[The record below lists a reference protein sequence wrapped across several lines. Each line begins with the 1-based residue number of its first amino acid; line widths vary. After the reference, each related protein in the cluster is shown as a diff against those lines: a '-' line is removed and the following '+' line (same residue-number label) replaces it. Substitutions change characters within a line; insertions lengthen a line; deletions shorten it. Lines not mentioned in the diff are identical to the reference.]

1 LTGRCKSERYDDHT
15 REKEPDSSP
24 LHGAAFRAIAC
35 EPYDRRTRRFF
46 ARRAYTSDD
55 VTSVNSTTAS
65 AGIFIDGVARADGTF
80 APVVNPARTS
90 QHVGRVALGSLADV
104 DAAVA
109 AAERAGRAWADLGAT
124 GRAALLL
131 AAADALDIDAES
143 RATLLTREHG
153 KVLWESQRDVR
164 GAIAILRYY
173 AGLAERFER
182 PTVIEDARGKIIE
195 ARRPIGV
202 TAIIVPW
209 NFPQIL
215 CLLMLAPSLVAGN
228 TVVIKP
234 PSFVP
239 LALSAMLERLAR
251 MLPPGVVNV
260 VPGSGAVVG
269 MGLAQHPRVRKVSF
283 TGSTEVGREL
293 IRACS
298 QTVKV
303 MSMELG
309 GNDPALVLES
319 ATINER
325 LINEL
330 VAATF
335 TSSGQI
341 CYAAKRIYVHRSHF
355 DAFVDAFST
364 AVDRMVV
371 GDGLDPESSIG
382 PVNNR
387 AQYESVQGLL
397 DRARA
402 DGANVRTLGKR
413 GASAAWD
420 EGYFLQPAVIT
431 RCAPRSEI
439 VAAEQFGPLIPILPF
454 DTEDEAVALAN
465 DSEFGLAASVWTDDI
480 EHGFAI
486 AARIEAGTAFVNTH
500 KLGASDVTMPFGGF
514 KQSGLGRGHGFV
526 ALEEASELQTLVHRI
541 DM

>member
-1 LTGRCKSERYDDHT
+1 M
-15 REKEPDSSP
+15 P
-24 LHGAAFRAIAC
+24 
-35 EPYDRRTRRFF
+35 
-46 ARRAYTSDD
+46 
-55 VTSVNSTTAS
+55 VNSDQTVKLDAPS
-65 AGIFIDGVARADGTF
+65 ADILIDGIARTSGPHVA
-80 APVVNPARTS
+80 VLNPARPS
-90 QHVGRVALGSLADV
+90 QHVGRVAVGSLGDV

-109 AAERAGRAWADLGAT
+109 AAERAGRAWADLSAS
-124 GRAALLL
+124 GRASLLL
-131 AAADALDIDAES
+131 AAADALERDADA

-153 KVLWESQRDVR
+153 KVLWESVRDVR
-164 GAIAILRYY
+164 GAIAILRCY
-173 AGLAERFER
+173 AGLAERFDR
-182 PTVIEDARGKIIE
+182 PMVIEDARGKIIE

-202 TAIIVPW
+202 TAVIVPW

-215 CLLMLAPSLVAGN
+215 CFLMLAPALVAGN

-239 LALSAMLERLAR
+239 LALSDMLDRLAR
-251 MLPPGVVNV
+251 MLPPGVINV
-260 VPGSGAVVG
+260 VPGPGAVVG

-309 GNDPALVLES
+309 GNDPAIVLES
-319 ATINER
+319 ARVNDR
-325 LINEL
+325 LIDEL

-341 CYAAKRIYVHRSHF
+341 CYAAKRIYVHRSHYQE
-355 DAFVDAFST
+355 FVDAFCAT
-364 AVDRMVV
+364 VDRMVV
-371 GDGLDPESSIG
+371 GDGLDPASSIG

-387 AQYESVQGLL
+387 AQFESVHGLL
-397 DRARA
+397 ERARA
-402 DGANVRTLGKR
+402 DGADVRVLGKR

-420 EGYFLQPAVIT
+420 EGYFIQPAVIT
-431 RCAPRSEI
+431 GCAPRSEI
-439 VAAEQFGPLIPILPF
+439 VAAEQFGPLVPILPF

-465 DSEFGLAASVWTDDI
+465 DSEFGLAASVWTEDI
-480 EHGFAI
+480 DRGFAI